1 MEKIFIKI
9 CVYNKM
15 RNRTRY
21 RMRRSIE
28 THRDDTHHYIIENNY
43 DPTNPFILF
52 QSIRDIMFTKYF
64 PGPLNK
70 KEIKLQIT
78 YEFVKIFINWI
89 VFYMYNFTQE
99 DSDYMSRFS
108 RESTIEILHSNL
120 KLKMK
125 SFTKIRYPFNQILI
139 NLIGENHKYFNF
151 FTNLEVEEK
160 IYNLA
165 QEIDN
170 ENQSLY
176 EELMNL
182 ILRND
187 VMKEDL
193 LLVKKYVGSISEG
206 GEYNLD
212 NYEINEEFSSF
223 MNSTRKKLF
232 KLLHRFIFNKEL
244 IYNPSKREVDDI
256 IQKEEKLDY
265 EHEEGIISEERYR
278 RKVKYFNFCYKR
290 IYNWGTEDYKMYDS
304 DSDSTMFVRQ
314 KKFTEMQRIIND
326 LYNITYRQIVKMIT
340 DIQKEGESRRINML
354 NNPDDVNFPF
364 AYKLIQKIFDKYSD
378 GTRWISKKYVEE
390 YERIEREN
398 SNYPE
403 LIHPRENRFYA
414 KLLFD
419 ILEECIFPHLQIYI
433 DPYENRFIKEFVF
446 CERLTQW
453 ANILKAQ
460 NIHLILLESL
470 GDKSSVYKD
479 MILKYSSFG
488 LVNIDSDSEFYGEGY
503 PQSDYPIGHR
513 FSVDPE
519 KRPIRRYLQKDIK
532 FIVPLRSVFSLDS
545 DKVTVSGLTSFN

>member
-1 MEKIFIKI
+1 
-9 CVYNKM
+9 M

-21 RMRRSIE
+21 RMRRSIQ
-28 THRDDTHHYIIENNY
+28 TQTDDTHHYIIENNY
-43 DPTNPFILF
+43 TPTNPFILF

-78 YEFVKIFINWI
+78 YEFIKLFINWI
-89 VFYMYNFTQE
+89 VFYMYNFTEE

-125 SFTKIRYPFNQILI
+125 SFRKIRYPFNQILI

-151 FTNLEVEEK
+151 YTNLEVEEK
-160 IYNLA
+160 IYYLA
-165 QEIDN
+165 QEIDD

-176 EELMNL
+176 ENLINL

-193 LLVKKYVGSISEG
+193 LLVKKYMGNLSSG
-206 GEYNLD
+206 GEYNPE

-223 MNSTRKKLF
+223 MNSTRQKLF
-232 KLLHRFIFNKEL
+232 KLLNRFIFNKEL
-244 IYNPSKREVDDI
+244 IYNPSVSEVDDI

-265 EHEEGIISEERYR
+265 EHEEGIISEDRYR

-314 KKFTEMQRIIND
+314 KKFIEMQRIIND
-326 LYNITYRQIVKMIT
+326 LYKITYRQIVKMIT
-340 DIQKEGESRRINML
+340 DIQKNFGIDILKNH
-354 NNPDDVNFPF
+354 PDFPF

-378 GTRWISKKYVEE
+378 GTRWIGKKYVEE
-390 YERIEREN
+390 YERIKREN
-398 SNYPE
+398 SNFE
-403 LIHPRENRFYA
+403 GIDPRENRFYA

-453 ANILKAQ
+453 ANIIKAK

-479 MILKYSSFG
+479 MILKYSSLG

-513 FSVDPE
+513 LSVDPE
-519 KRPIRRYLQKDIK
+519 KRPMRRYVQKDIGL
-532 FIVPLRSVFSLDS
+532 IVPLRSVFSLDP
-545 DKVTVSGLTSFN
+545 DKITVSGLTSFN